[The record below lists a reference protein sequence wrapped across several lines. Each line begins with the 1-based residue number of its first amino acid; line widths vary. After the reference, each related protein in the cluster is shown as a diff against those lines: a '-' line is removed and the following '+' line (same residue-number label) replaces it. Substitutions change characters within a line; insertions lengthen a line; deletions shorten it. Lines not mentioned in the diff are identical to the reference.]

1 MMKSLRT
8 QLSLSI
14 LLIVLVTVAL
24 SSIFSNWFINREFE
38 SYIAQQ
44 EQERSEDIVRDLAD
58 RYDASA
64 GGWSQDF
71 LHMIGMYALY
81 DSYILKIYDAQGT
94 MLWDAENHD
103 MTRCWQVMD
112 EISSR
117 METAKRSGGFVSHSY
132 DIDREGRIVGS
143 VSITYYGPYFFSEND
158 FQFINTL
165 NGVLLVI
172 GILAGIFSVIAGSLL
187 ARRIARPVT
196 KTVDIAKQI
205 AQGNYELRFEGETNT
220 RELNDLV
227 RAVNQLSCALSEQE
241 NLRRRLTEDV
251 AHELRTPLA
260 AVGSHLEV
268 MFTGIWEPTPERL
281 EGCYEEVMRLGKLVE
296 DLEQLAKAEGD
307 SLKLNK
313 SKTDLLEIA
322 HIAHEALEVEAA
334 KKELSVLVRGEA
346 SFVNADQD
354 RLCQVV
360 INLLSNAIKY
370 TPKGGS
376 ILIEVED
383 TQING
388 RLRIKDNGTGI
399 SKEELPLIF
408 ERFYRTDKSRS
419 RVTGGAGIGLTIAR
433 SIVSAHGG
441 TITAESEV
449 NAGSCFTVTIPKK

>member
-1 MMKSLRT
+1 MLKSLRT

-44 EQERSEDIVRDLAD
+44 EQERSEDIVSDLAA

-71 LHMIGMYALY
+71 LHTIGMYALY
-81 DSYILKIYDAQGT
+81 DSYILKIYDAEGT

-117 METAKRSGGFVSHSY
+117 MEKAKRGGGFVSQSY
-132 DIDREGRIVGS
+132 DIDRAGRIVGS

-165 NGVLLVI
+165 NSVLLVI

-241 NLRRRLTEDV
+241 NLRRRLTADV

-260 AVGSHLEV
+260 AVGAHLEA
-268 MFTGIWEPTPERL
+268 MLEGIWEPTPERL
-281 EGCYEEVMRLGKLVE
+281 AGCYEEVMRLKKLVA

-307 SLKLNK
+307 SLKLNM

-322 HIAHEALEVEAA
+322 RIAYEALEAEAA
-334 KKELSVLVRGEA
+334 KKELSVSVRGET
-346 SFVNADQD
+346 SFVDADQD
-354 RLCQVV
+354 RLCQVA

-376 ILIEVED
+376 ILIEAQD
-383 TQING
+383 TEVSG
-388 RLRIKDNGTGI
+388 FLRVKDSGIGI

-419 RVTGGAGIGLTIAR
+419 RMTGGAGIGLTIAR